1 MKSQTLLISFMT
13 TIFVVSLIHN
23 ASGQQTNTGDWYV
36 SGFGGWVGPTD
47 NIFRLE
53 GSTSDPD
60 DFGED
65 PFDENGDF
73 DIDGSFLTDS
83 GFGIGAALGHRFS
96 NGFRL
101 EGDFV
106 FRNQHFGD
114 LTDIEDD
121 FPDVVIDE
129 DDFDEVAAVSAELT
143 TFTLNMNVAYD
154 FRRGGNFNPY
164 VGVGTGLHLVDIS
177 ANNIMVDDD
186 DDGTIEEFDLAYPW
200 ANVQF
205 FAGVSKPISERI
217 ECFVEYRGLSTIGVD
232 FSASGNGVLDDV
244 FDNASLLSSAYHSS
258 VFFGFRTNIR

>member
-1 MKSQTLLISFMT
+1 MKSQTLLIPFMAA
-13 TIFVVSLIHN
+13 IFVVSLIHN
-23 ASGQQTNTGDWYV
+23 ASGQQTNTGDWYF

-47 NIFRLE
+47 NILQLE
-53 GSTSDPD
+53 GSTGDPD
-60 DFGED
+60 DFGLE

-83 GFGIGAALGHRFS
+83 GFGIGAALGRRFS

-106 FRNQHFGD
+106 FRNQNFGD

-121 FPDVVIDE
+121 FPGIVIDE
-129 DDFDEVAAVSAELT
+129 DDFDQVAAVSSELS

-164 VGVGTGLHLVDIS
+164 VGVGTGLHLIDIS
-177 ANNIMVDDD
+177 ANNIIDDNGFIGD
-186 DDGTIEEFDLAYPW
+186 FDLAYPW

-205 FAGVSKPISERI
+205 FAGVSKPINQRTEL
-217 ECFVEYRGLSTIGVD
+217 FVEYRGLSTIGVD
-232 FSASGNGVLDDV
+232 FSTNVGDGGVLGG
-244 FDNASLLSSAYHSS
+244 FDSASLRSSAYHSS